1 MNSILSFLIASLIG
15 TVIIVNGA
23 TLDTQDI
30 IDETKSVVN
39 SANLHQITT
48 ALEVYCLNEG
58 HYPTANNSAMMFTA
72 LKLSRYLITLPEN
85 AENFYYEPLN
95 SGQDYILKF
104 NLEMP

>member
-15 TVIIVNGA
+15 TTIIINGT
-23 TLDTQDI
+23 TLNTQDI

-48 ALEVYCLNEG
+48 ALEIYCLNEG
-58 HYPTANNSAMMFTA
+58 HYPVANDSIAMFSV
-72 LKLSRYLITLPEN
+72 LKLSRYLTTLPEN

-95 SGQDYILKF
+95 NGQDYVLEF
-104 NLEMP
+104 NPEMP